1 MTDDNTFDTDDTG
14 LTPTASTPRALSLSS
29 KLLWLT
35 ILFVMI
41 AEVLIFVPSVANTR
55 VRWLTDRLNTAAA
68 AAVVIDAVNEM
79 ELPQSIQDDALM
91 ATGTKAIVLRKD
103 GASRMIASADMP
115 PTVTHQYDLSAVT
128 PVGAIIDAFD
138 TFLFGG
144 DRVIRV
150 YGPVADDPD
159 MQIELVLSD
168 APLRHAILIYGRNVF
183 LLSLLIS
190 FITAGLVF
198 FAINRIMIRPVRRM
212 TENMQAFSH
221 DPENP
226 ARIIV
231 PRQVGDE
238 LGVAEGHL
246 SVMQSRL
253 QQTLKQQRHLADL
266 GLAVSKI
273 NHDMRNILSSA
284 QLMSDRLAMIDDPMV
299 KRFAPKLLR
308 TIDRAVS
315 YSGEVLAYGKAR
327 EAKPRRRFINLV
339 TLACEVRDIVAEE
352 TEADIAY
359 VLDIEETL
367 EVEAD
372 SDQMFRVIYNLVRN
386 AVQAF
391 GADPADDAAL
401 VQRITLSARRAGS
414 VVEIRVADTGP
425 GLPAKARENLFQ
437 PFRGS
442 ARSGGTGLGLAI
454 ARELVIAHGGSI
466 TLDETVTQG
475 TAFRIELPDQ
485 PVALDT
491 FRASA

>member
-1 MTDDNTFDTDDTG
+1 M
-14 LTPTASTPRALSLSS
+14 SLSS

-55 VRWLTDRLNTAAA
+55 VRWLADRLNIAAA
-68 AAVVIDAVNEM
+68 AAVVIDAVNQM

-91 ATGTKAIVLRKD
+91 ATGTKAIVLRRD
-103 GASRMIASADMP
+103 GASRMIATADMP
-115 PTVTHQYDLSAVT
+115 PVVTHQYDLSAVT
-128 PVGAIIDAFD
+128 PVGAIVDAFD

-150 YGPVADDPD
+150 YGPVADDPN
-159 MQIELVLSD
+159 MQIELVLED
-168 APLRHAILIYGRNVF
+168 APLRHAMLIYGRNVF
-183 LLSLLIS
+183 LLSVLIS
-190 FITAGLVF
+190 LITASMVF
-198 FAINRIMIRPVRRM
+198 FAINRLLFRPVRRV
-212 TENMQAFSH
+212 TENMQAFSE

-226 ARIIV
+226 ANIIV
-231 PRQVGDE
+231 PGPPVDE
-238 LGVAEGHL
+238 LSAAEGHL
-246 SVMQSRL
+246 AAMQTRL
-253 QQTLKQQRHLADL
+253 QQTLKEQRHLADL

-273 NHDMRNILSSA
+273 NHDMRNILTSA

-327 EAKPRRRFINLV
+327 EAQPRRRFINLA
-339 TLACEVRDIVAEE
+339 TLACEVRDIVTEE
-352 TEADIAY
+352 TEADIHY
-359 VLDIEETL
+359 VLDIDPGL

-372 SDQMFRVIYNLVRN
+372 SDQMFRVLYNLVRN

-391 GADPADDAAL
+391 SADPADEAL
-401 VQRITLSARRAGS
+401 VQRITLSARRTGS
-414 VVEIRVADTGP
+414 VVEIRVTDTGP

-442 ARSGGTGLGLAI
+442 ARSDGTGLGLAI

-466 TLDETVTQG
+466 MLDETVTQG
-475 TAFRIELPDQ
+475 AAFRIELPDQ
-485 PVALDT
+485 PVPLDT
-491 FRASA
+491 YRARA

>member
-1 MTDDNTFDTDDTG
+1 MKDDIGAGRAGQARNGDDK
-14 LTPTASTPRALSLSS
+14 PRGMSLSS

-55 VRWLTDRLNTAAA
+55 VRWLADRLNVAAA
-68 AAVVIDAVNEM
+68 AAVVIDAVNEVD
-79 ELPQSIQDDALM
+79 LPRAIQDDALM

-103 GASRMIASADMP
+103 GASRLIASADMP
-115 PTVTHQYDLSAVT
+115 VAVTHQYDLSAVT
-128 PVGAIIDAFD
+128 PVGAIVDAFD
-138 TFLFGG
+138 TFVFGG

-159 MQIELVLSD
+159 MQIELVMAD
-168 APLRHAILIYGRNVF
+168 APLRHAMLIYGRNVF
-183 LLSLLIS
+183 LLSVVIS
-190 FITAGLVF
+190 VITASLMF
-198 FAINRIMIRPVRRM
+198 LAIHRLLFRPVRRV
-212 TENMQAFSH
+212 TANMQAFAR

-226 ARIIV
+226 ANIIV
-231 PRQVGDE
+231 PGPAVDE
-238 LGVAEGHL
+238 LTAAEGHL
-246 SVMQSRL
+246 AAMQTQL
-253 QQTLKQQRHLADL
+253 QQTLKEQRHLADL

-273 NHDMRNILSSA
+273 NHDMRNILTSA
-284 QLMSDRLAMIDDPMV
+284 QLMSDRLATIDDPMV

-327 EAKPRRRFINLV
+327 EAQPRRRFINLS
-339 TLACEVRDIVAEE
+339 TLAGEVRDIVSEE
-352 TEADIAY
+352 TD
-359 VLDIEETL
+359 LDIQYLL
-367 EVEAD
+367 EIDPALEIEAD
-372 SDQMFRVIYNLVRN
+372 SDQLFRVLYNLVRN

-391 GADPADDAAL
+391 GSDSDDEAL
-401 VQRITLSARRAGS
+401 VRRITLSAHRTGT

-442 ARSGGTGLGLAI
+442 ARSDGTGLGLAI

-466 TLDETVTQG
+466 ALDETVTQG
-475 TAFRIELPDQ
+475 CAFCIELPDQ
-485 PVALDT
+485 PVPLDT
-491 FRASA
+491 FRARA

>member
-1 MTDDNTFDTDDTG
+1 MADTQTE
-14 LTPTASTPRALSLSS
+14 TAVPWWRPRATSLTS

-55 VRWLTDRLNTAAA
+55 LRLLENRLNTAAA
-68 AAVVIDAVNEM
+68 AAIVVDGVNSM
-79 ELPQSIQDDALM
+79 ELPQSIQNDTLM

-103 GASRMIASADMP
+103 GTSRLIASADMP
-115 PTVTHQYDLSAVT
+115 PLVTHQYNLADTT
-128 PVGAIIDAFD
+128 PVRAIIDAFD
-138 TFLFGG
+138 TILFGG

-150 YGPVADDPD
+150 YGPVGDDPD
-159 MQIELVLSD
+159 MQIDLVIED
-168 APLRHAILIYGRNVF
+168 KQLRHAMLIYGRNVF
-183 LLSLLIS
+183 LLSVLIS
-190 FITAGLVF
+190 FITAGLLF
-198 FAINRIMIRPVRRM
+198 FSINRLLLRPVQRV
-212 TENMQAFSH
+212 TENMQAFSE

-226 ARIIV
+226 NNIIV
-231 PRQVGDE
+231 PGPVADE
-238 LGVAEGHL
+238 VTAAEGHL
-246 SVMQSRL
+246 AAMQTRL
-253 QQTLKQQRHLADL
+253 QQTLKEQRHLADL

-273 NHDMRNILSSA
+273 NHDMRNILTSA

-308 TIDRAVS
+308 SIDRAVG

-327 EAKPRRRFINLV
+327 EALPRRRFINLAM
-339 TLACEVRDIVAEE
+339 LACEVRDIVAEE
-352 TEADIAY
+352 TAVDIDY
-359 VLDIEETL
+359 VLDIDEAL
-367 EVEAD
+367 EIEAD
-372 SDQMFRVIYNLVRN
+372 SEQMFRVIYNLVRN

-401 VQRITLSARRAGS
+401 VRRITLSARRTGS
-414 VVEIRVADTGP
+414 VVEICIVDTGP

-466 TLDETVTQG
+466 TLDETVSQG

-485 PVALDT
+485 PVPLDT
-491 FRASA
+491 FRARA

>member
-1 MTDDNTFDTDDTG
+1 MADTK
-14 LTPTASTPRALSLSS
+14 TPGRGATSAPSALSLSS

-55 VRWLTDRLNTAAA
+55 VRWLADRLNTAAA
-68 AAVVIDAVNEM
+68 AAVVIDGINEM
-79 ELPQSIQDDALM
+79 ELPQSIQDDTLM

-103 GASRMIASADMP
+103 GASRMIATADMP
-115 PTVTHQYDLSAVT
+115 PVVTNQYDLAAAT
-128 PVGAIIDAFD
+128 PIGMIVDAFD
-138 TFLFGG
+138 TILFGG

-150 YGPVADDPD
+150 YGPVADDPN
-159 MQIELVLSD
+159 MQIDLVLD
-168 APLRHAILIYGRNVF
+168 EAPLRHAMLIYGRNVF
-183 LLSLLIS
+183 FLSVLIS

-198 FAINRIMIRPVRRM
+198 FAINRLMIGPVRRM
-212 TENMQAFSH
+212 TENMQAFSE

-226 ARIIV
+226 GKIIV
-231 PRQVGDE
+231 PRPVGDE

-246 SVMQSRL
+246 SDMQSRL
-253 QQTLKQQRHLADL
+253 QQTLKEQRHLADL

-273 NHDMRNILSSA
+273 NHDMRNILTSA

-327 EAKPRRRFINLV
+327 EAQPRRRFID
-339 TLACEVRDIVAEE
+339 LALLAGEVRDIVAEE
-352 TEADIAY
+352 TEADITY
-359 VLDIEETL
+359 VLDVEEGL
-367 EVEAD
+367 EIEAD

-391 GADPADDAAL
+391 SGDPSDDPAL
-401 VQRITLSARRAGS
+401 VQRITLWARRTGS
-414 VVEIRVADTGP
+414 VVQMRVTDTGP

-466 TLDETVTQG
+466 ALDDKLAQG
-475 TAFRIELPDQ
+475 TSFCIELPDQ
-485 PVALDT
+485 PVPLDT
-491 FRASA
+491 FRARA

>member
-1 MTDDNTFDTDDTG
+1 MADTRASDTEAG
-14 LTPTASTPRALSLSS
+14 EAASEPRAASLSS

-55 VRWLTDRLNTAAA
+55 VRWLADRLNTAAA

-79 ELPQSIQDDALM
+79 ELPQSIQDGALM

-115 PTVTHQYDLSAVT
+115 PVVTHQYDLSAVT
-128 PVGAIIDAFD
+128 PVGAVIDAFD

-150 YGPVADDPD
+150 YGPVADDPA
-159 MQIELVLSD
+159 MQIELVLAD
-168 APLRHAILIYGRNVF
+168 APLRHAMLIYGRNVF
-183 LLSLLIS
+183 FLSVLIS
-190 FITAGLVF
+190 IITAGLVF
-198 FAINRIMIRPVRRM
+198 FAINRIMIGPVRRM
-212 TENMQAFSH
+212 TENMQAFSE

-226 ARIIV
+226 RRVIV

-246 SVMQSRL
+246 AAMQSRL
-253 QQTLKQQRHLADL
+253 QQTLKEQRHLADL

-273 NHDMRNILSSA
+273 NHDMRNILTSA
-284 QLMSDRLAMIDDPMV
+284 QLMSDRLSMIDDPMV

-327 EAKPRRRFINLV
+327 EAKPRRRFINLA
-339 TLACEVRDIVAEE
+339 TLAGEVRDIVTEE
-352 TEADIAY
+352 TEADITY
-359 VLDIEETL
+359 VLDIDTGL

-391 GADPADDAAL
+391 GADPTDDPAL
-401 VQRITLSARRAGS
+401 VRRITLSARRSGA
-414 VVEIRVADTGP
+414 VVEILVADTGP

-454 ARELVIAHGGSI
+454 ARELVLAHGGSI
-466 TLDETVTQG
+466 TLDETVAQG
-475 TAFRIELPDQ
+475 AAFRIELPDQ
-485 PVALDT
+485 PVPLDT
-491 FRASA
+491 FRARA